1 MQSSDTVFDILDI
14 NTIKSVERQ
23 LYSNDEFA
31 KKIDTC
37 LEAIGLTCSAPR
49 LDAKPLH
56 DKNIKD
62 SVWGM
67 MRFSRDEMALI
78 NSPVV
83 QRLRTIKQLGFTYLT
98 YPSAE
103 HSRFAHTLG
112 VAHVVKLLVRSI
124 NDAATLTSEIE
135 IAGIRIP
142 LFNLNAVNNELLR
155 RSLIHAAIL
164 HDIGHF
170 AFSHAGE
177 QAVSASSDDI
187 KVGGMT
193 ARSFRRIFAAA
204 GLEAGLSECLS
215 IAIVLSPRFQAFYAS
230 VTGETNVSRS
240 IHLICCFIAGIPH
253 SVDHPGLANIISGA
267 VVDAD
272 KIDYLNRDA
281 RECGIPA
288 GVDVSR
294 IFLHS
299 TLIDIS
305 HEAANRLN
313 SDRHS
318 RARDNKI
325 ERGVHFIVN
334 SSGIDTY
341 DELTKTRSVLYN
353 RVYYHH
359 LTLNIEQLFSMALRT
374 FSRHR
379 DTDVFDFFAFG
390 DVETLAFLS
399 SGPSARLARRIKNR
413 VPMHRALFLS
423 RPFCRS
429 FTDLDSIFTLDAS
442 SNEKGQPLDRLIK
455 GTEVLQQSAWR
466 VWDRIV
472 PYDRRPSASPVPG
485 IIDNIRKLTLR
496 IRPLLDRSFDST
508 TASIEDILVGFAP
521 RLKPRDSKEVLV
533 LEKRAIARSVEWS
546 TAEELSQAEWVSRSL
561 DYIFADQEWLRSVRV
576 ATLIALQ
583 HFARELKDGKI
594 DDSRGLDD
602 EQGEY
607 TVQSGLNLAM
617 DEIASRIGFDFEE
630 FVSDC
635 EISCSEGIL
644 TDYRLVPI
652 RFATLKRIETIADRF
667 KYFTGEKGW
676 TVTAQSLEAFVRQ
689 FPPNLRTGVLRL
701 VENFKVIH
709 RNDASMPL
717 ARTIDALEQQDQ
729 RNIAICRFSP
739 NSGNLIGMLFEQDER
754 SALEERGHT
763 FCRDFNDLNNALTDQ
778 PDRPI
783 VFVDDQFGTGGQAEA
798 QLRQWLGIPRSTWPA
813 NIRGEQN
820 IYNTA
825 LTDRTRSALTTNK
838 VTLAFLFG
846 TNEGQ
851 ERIERVA
858 RKIGFSS
865 LSVVFNKSLRS
876 ESVSLPP
883 QLEAFL
889 SKVGESLLTGIRKAT
904 EPQAISAAKID
915 ALGYSGTASVILTQ
929 FNVPSNV
936 ITAFWCTGLFGDVP
950 WVPLFIRRGYLKHIV
965 LS

>member
-1 MQSSDTVFDILDI
+1 MQHSGNILDI
-14 NTIKSVERQ
+14 SVIKTVEEQ
-23 LYSNDEFA
+23 LYGNAEFA
-31 KKIDTC
+31 KKIDDC
-37 LEAIGLTCSAPR
+37 LETIGLTEQILSQSSEGKSF
-49 LDAKPLH
+49 D

-112 VAHVVKLLVRSI
+112 VTHVVKLLVRSI
-124 NDAATLTSEIE
+124 SDAAALTSEIN
-135 IAGIRIP
+135 IADIRIP
-142 LFNLNAVNNELLR
+142 LFNMNASSNEFLR
-155 RSLIHAAIL
+155 RCLVHAAIL

-177 QAVSASSDDI
+177 QAVNASSEDI
-187 KVGGMT
+187 TIGGMK
-193 ARSFRRIFAAA
+193 ARSFRRIFTAA
-204 GLEAGLSECLS
+204 GLESGLSECLS
-215 IAIVLSPRFQAFYAS
+215 IAIVLSPRFKAFYAS
-230 VTGETNVSRS
+230 VTGEKDVSRS
-240 IHLICCFIAGIPH
+240 IQVICCFIAGIPH
-253 SVDHPGLANIISGA
+253 SADHPGLANIISGA

-281 RECGIPA
+281 RECGIPV

-299 TLIDIS
+299 SLLDIS
-305 HEAANRLN
+305 TEAAGRLN

-318 RARDNKI
+318 TVRDNRI

-359 LTLNIEQLFSMALRT
+359 LTLNIEQIFSMALRT
-374 FSRHR
+374 ASRDR
-379 DTDVFDFFAFG
+379 MMDVFDFFSLG
-390 DVETLAFLS
+390 DAETLAFLS
-399 SGPSARLARRIKNR
+399 SGPSAKFARRIRNR
-413 VPMHRALFLS
+413 IPMRRALFLS

-429 FTDLDSIFTLDAS
+429 FTDLSAIFTLDAS
-442 SNEKGQPLDRLIK
+442 NDEQGLSLDRLK
-455 GTEVLQQSAWR
+455 KSTEVLQQTAWR

-472 PYDRRPSASPVPG
+472 PYDRRPSASPVPV
-485 IIDNIRKLTLR
+485 IIENIRKLALE
-496 IRPLLDRSFDST
+496 IRPLLEPSFDSST
-508 TASIEDILVGFAP
+508 VSTDDILVGFAP

-561 DYIFADQEWLRSVRV
+561 DHIFADQEWLRSVRV
-576 ATLIALQ
+576 ATLMALQ
-583 HFARELKDGKI
+583 EFARELKDGKV
-594 DDSRGLDD
+594 DDARGPED
-602 EQGEY
+602 EHGEY
-607 TVQSGLNLAM
+607 TVKSGLNLAM
-617 DEIASRIGFDFEE
+617 DEIASRIGFDYEE
-630 FVSDC
+630 FIRDA
-635 EISCSEGIL
+635 EIACSKGIL
-644 TDYRLVPI
+644 TDYRLVPVS
-652 RFATLKRIETIADRF
+652 FSMLKKIQTVAERF
-667 KYFTGEKGW
+667 KFFTGEKGW
-676 TVTAQSLEAFVRQ
+676 TVTAQSLEAFIRQ
-689 FPPNLRTGVLRL
+689 FPPDLRADALNL
-701 VENFKVIH
+701 VESFKVLN
-709 RNDASMPL
+709 RNDASKPL
-717 ARTIDALEQQDQ
+717 ARAIEALERQGQQ
-729 RNIAICRFSP
+729 NIAICRFSP

-754 SALEERGHT
+754 SSLEERGHK
-763 FCRDFNDLNNALTDQ
+763 FCRDFNDLDSALADL

-798 QLRQWLGIPRSTWPA
+798 QLRQWLGEPRSTWPE
-813 NIRGEQN
+813 NIRDEQN
-820 IYNTA
+820 IYNTS
-825 LTDRTRSALTTNK
+825 LTDRTKGSLIANK

-846 TNEGQ
+846 TNEGK

-858 RKIGFSS
+858 GSIGFSS
-865 LSVVFNKSLRS
+865 LSVLSQKSLKG
-876 ESVSLPP
+876 ESAQLPDR
-883 QLEAFL
+883 LGTFL
-889 SKVGESLLTGIRKAT
+889 SEVGERLLTGIRKAT
-904 EPQAISAAKID
+904 EPTAIAAAKND
-915 ALGYSGTASVILTQ
+915 SLGYSGTASVVLTQ

-936 ITAFWCTGLFGDVP
+936 ITAFWCTGMSGEVP
-950 WVPLFIRRGYLKHIV
+950 WVPLFLRRGYLKHLV

>member
-1 MQSSDTVFDILDI
+1 MQPSGNVLDLNVIKTVEA
-14 NTIKSVERQ
+14 T
-23 LYSNDEFA
+23 LYGDVGFA
-31 KKIDTC
+31 KKIDSC
-37 LEAIGLTCSAPR
+37 LEAIGLTRSVPS
-49 LDAKPLH
+49 LSSESKPFH

-67 MRFSRDEMALI
+67 MPFSRDEMALI

-112 VAHVVKLLVRSI
+112 VTHVVKLLVRSI
-124 NDAATLTSEIE
+124 SDAVALTSEIK
-135 IAGIRIP
+135 IADIRVP
-142 LFNLNAVNNELLR
+142 LFNLNASSNEFLR
-155 RSLIHAAIL
+155 RCLVHAAIL

-177 QAVSASSDDI
+177 QAVSNSSKDI
-187 KVGGMT
+187 TIGGMT

-215 IAIVLSPRFQAFYAS
+215 IAIVLSPKFREFYAS
-230 VTGETNVSRS
+230 VTGETDVSRS
-240 IHLICCFIAGIPH
+240 IHVICCFIAGIPH

-281 RECGIPA
+281 RECGIPV

-299 TLIDIS
+299 TLLDIS
-305 HEAANRLN
+305 AEAANRLN

-318 RARDNKI
+318 RARDNRI

-353 RVYYHH
+353 RVYFHH
-359 LTLNIEQLFSMALRT
+359 LTLNIEQIFSMALQT
-374 FSRHR
+374 ASHHQKM
-379 DTDVFDFFAFG
+379 DVFDFFPFG

-399 SGPSARLARRIKNR
+399 NGPAARFARRIKNR
-413 VPMHRALFLS
+413 IPMRRALFLS
-423 RPFCRS
+423 RQFCQS
-429 FTDLDSIFTLDAS
+429 FTDLSAIFTLDAS
-442 SNEKGQPLDRLIK
+442 NDEKGPSLDHLIK
-455 GTEVLQQSAWR
+455 STEVLQQSAWR

-472 PYDRRPSASPVPG
+472 PYDRRPIASPVPE
-485 IIDNIRKLTLR
+485 IVENIRKLALE
-496 IRPLLDRSFDST
+496 IRPLLDSSFDST
-508 TASIEDILVGFAP
+508 TASVDDILVGFAP

-533 LEKRAIARSVEWS
+533 LEKRAIARSNEWS

-576 ATLIALQ
+576 ATLMALQ
-583 HFARELKDGKI
+583 QFARKQKDGEI
-594 DDSRGLDD
+594 DDNRGLDG
-602 EQGEY
+602 EQSKY
-607 TVQSGLNLAM
+607 TVKSGLHLAM
-617 DEIASRIGFDFEE
+617 DEIASRIGFDYEE
-630 FVSDC
+630 FIRDA
-635 EISCSEGIL
+635 EIACRKGVL
-644 TDYRLVPI
+644 TDYRLVPVS
-652 RFATLKRIETIADRF
+652 FSMLKNIQTTAERF

-689 FPPNLRTGVLRL
+689 FPPDLRADVLDL
-701 VENFKVIH
+701 VKSFKVLH
-709 RNDASMPL
+709 RNDASKPL
-717 ARTIDALEQQDQ
+717 AGVIEALELQGQQ
-729 RNIAICRFSP
+729 NVAICRFSP

-754 SALEERGHT
+754 SALEEHGHK
-763 FCRDFNDLNNALTDQ
+763 FCRDFNDLDSALADH

-798 QLRQWLGIPRSTWPA
+798 QLRQWLGEPRSTWPE
-813 NIRGEQN
+813 NIRDEQN
-820 IYNTA
+820 IYNTS
-825 LTDRTRSALTTNK
+825 LTDRTRSALTANK

-846 TNEGQ
+846 TDEGKK
-851 ERIERVA
+851 RIERVA
-858 RKIGFSS
+858 KDIGFSH
-865 LSVVFNKSLRS
+865 LSVVSNKLLTGETANLPASLR
-876 ESVSLPP
+876 V
-883 QLEAFL
+883 FL
-889 SKVGESLLTGIRKAT
+889 SLVGESLLTGIRKAA
-904 EPQAISAAKID
+904 EPPAVAATKND
-915 ALGYSGTASVILTQ
+915 ALGYSGTASIILTQ

-936 ITAFWCTGLFGDVP
+936 ITAFWCTGMFGEVP
-950 WVPLFIRRGYLKHIV
+950 WVPLFIRRGYLKHLV